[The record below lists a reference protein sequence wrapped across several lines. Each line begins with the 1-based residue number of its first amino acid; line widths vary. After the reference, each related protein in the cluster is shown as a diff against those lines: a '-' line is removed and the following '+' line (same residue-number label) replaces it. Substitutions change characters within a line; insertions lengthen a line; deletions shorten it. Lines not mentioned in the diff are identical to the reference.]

1 MKEKI
6 EEILKNEEGV
16 SLSKVSK
23 DLNLSFIEVLRH
35 APTCLLYTSMWF
47 QWELIENLVL
57 CWQE

>member
-35 APTCLLYTSMWF
+35 APTVRKYDIAKLD
-47 QWELIENLVL
+47 ELFDI
-57 CWQE
+57 